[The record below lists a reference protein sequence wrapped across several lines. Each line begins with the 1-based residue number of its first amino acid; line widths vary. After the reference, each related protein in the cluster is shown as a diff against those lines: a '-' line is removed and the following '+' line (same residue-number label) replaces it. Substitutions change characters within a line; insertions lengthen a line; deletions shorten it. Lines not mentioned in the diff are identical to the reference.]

1 MGTLQ
6 ITMGCG
12 GSKDENKEKEE
23 FKESGAKPTAKN
35 STAKPAA
42 PKNAANNTAANKN
55 KLCREIVNKLDSSG
69 DGIMQQ
75 DELRILVKHLD
86 PAYINV
92 PTDQIQIQDPKVKAL
107 VGKSKETLVEY
118 LSHTYEENWIKV
130 FHQFLGLGDKS
141 AGFPPSQPGVYEVAW
156 EGGVRYRSDP
166 EYQSIADDEQL
177 ALPQTQ
183 FEVKQFVIG
192 KNDGLEYAY
201 LDWARYY
208 LPTRFH
214 NGEPMLKRIGEPGT
228 SEQLKTLAYDLFREI
243 DTSNDEQ
250 AEWEEITSFLDGAQI
265 AYDSAALKADF
276 TAADVDMNG
285 KLSLSEFIEAYKRG
299 SIANIFCIP
308 TLTRQD
314 IAHHPDVDQS
324 KLTSNGLKIRAA
336 VVKGSGGGEVTGKSG

>member
-1 MGTLQ
+1 
-6 ITMGCG
+6 MGCG
-12 GSKDENKEKEE
+12 GSKDGKKEE
-23 FKESGAKPTAKN
+23 QQEFNESDAKPTNKPTN
-35 STAKPAA
+35 STAA
-42 PKNAANNTAANKN
+42 PKKSAADTSAATKN
-55 KLCREIVNKLDSSG
+55 KLCREIVDKLDSSG

-141 AGFPPSQPGVYEVAW
+141 SGFPPSQPGVYEVAW
-156 EGGVRYRSDP
+156 EGGVRYRSNP

-265 AYDSAALKADF
+265 AYDHAALRADF
-276 TAADVDMNG
+276 EASDVDGNG
-285 KLSLSEFIEAYKRG
+285 KLSLNEFIEAYKRG

-314 IAHHPDVDQS
+314 IPHHPDVNQEL
-324 KLTSNGLKIRAA
+324 LTSNNLKARQAI
-336 VVKGSGGGEVTGKSG
+336 VKKKHGGTTSGVQG

>member
-1 MGTLQ
+1 
-6 ITMGCG
+6 
-12 GSKDENKEKEE
+12 
-23 FKESGAKPTAKN
+23 
-35 STAKPAA
+35 
-42 PKNAANNTAANKN
+42 
-55 KLCREIVNKLDSSG
+55 
-69 DGIMQQ
+69 
-75 DELRILVKHLD
+75 
-86 PAYINV
+86 
-92 PTDQIQIQDPKVKAL
+92 
-107 VGKSKETLVEY
+107 
-118 LSHTYEENWIKV
+118 
-130 FHQFLGLGDKS
+130 
-141 AGFPPSQPGVYEVAW
+141 VYEVAW
-156 EGGVRYRSDP
+156 EGGVRYRSNP

-265 AYDSAALKADF
+265 AYDHAALRADF
-276 TAADVDMNG
+276 EASDVDGNG
-285 KLSLSEFIEAYKRG
+285 KLSLNEFIEAYKRG

-314 IAHHPDVDQS
+314 IPHHPDVNQEL
-324 KLTSNGLKIRAA
+324 LTSNNLKARQAI
-336 VVKGSGGGEVTGKSG
+336 VKKKHGGTTSGVQG